1 MLGKLTD
8 LMRGLKIIAGGINK
22 PVDVR
27 VLEVATSISLVARA
41 DVVLGC
47 TQSKS
52 DSFPTSALPL
62 KKFPNSLKKSGL
74 PEEAELLFCKRAD

>member
-27 VLEVATSISLVARA
+27 VLEVATTISLVARA
-41 DVVLGC
+41 DVVLRC
-47 TQSKS
+47 T
-52 DSFPTSALPL
+52 
-62 KKFPNSLKKSGL
+62 
-74 PEEAELLFCKRAD
+74 